1 MQWTQLFHC
10 LDGYVH
16 IRAEGIFLER
26 FLNICMRRDLD
37 IRNVKR
43 CGAERLTA
51 ESRRFEDLFR
61 QEHGSLLCRD
71 ILGIDISSLEGMARA
86 CAQGVFST
94 VCAPLVARTCA
105 LLESGWDRS

>member
-1 MQWTQLFHC
+1 MPGPAAASPAPC
-10 LDGYVH
+10 SSS
-16 IRAEGIFLER
+16 AAAAPA
-26 FLNICMRRDLD
+26 C
-37 IRNVKR
+37 
-43 CGAERLTA
+43 AERLAA

-71 ILGIDISSLEGMARA
+71 ILGIDISSPEGMARA

-105 LLESGWDRS
+105 LLESGWDRP